1 MIPTRSPRSI
11 DDNIFMPISCPNK
24 EYQAATARDLGDDL
38 GGTAEVRECRIKG
51 DDVDAVADTED
62 VGAVTGVPKRGGVA
76 EVGLSG

>member
-24 EYQAATARDLGDDL
+24 EYQATTARDLGDDL

-51 DDVDAVADTED
+51 DDVDAIADTED
-62 VGAVTGVPKRGGVA
+62 VGAVTRVPKRGGVA
-76 EVGLSG
+76 EVGLGG